1 MAHDTHHHKES
12 FITKY
17 IFSQDHKMIGK
28 QYLLTAIFMGAI
40 GITLSAL
47 FRMKLGWPD
56 ERFPLLEAIL
66 GSDAAPD
73 GLLDSNWYLGLV
85 TLHGTIMV
93 FFCFNW
99 WIIWNLFQFINSITN
114 RCP

>member
-17 IFSQDHKMIGK
+17 LFSQDHKMIAK

-56 ERFPLLEAIL
+56 ERFPLLESIL

-73 GLLDSNWYLGLV
+73 
-85 TLHGTIMV
+85 
-93 FFCFNW
+93 
-99 WIIWNLFQFINSITN
+99 
-114 RCP
+114 

>member
-1 MAHDTHHHKES
+1 MSITQENNHEEDHGHHHKET

-56 ERFPLLEAIL
+56 TQFSILETIL

-73 GLLDSNWYLGLV
+73 GMLDSNWYRQK
-85 TLHGTIMV
+85 I
-93 FFCFNW
+93 FRYSR
-99 WIIWNLFQFINSITN
+99 NLFKKGRICSNSKQK
-114 RCP
+114 

>member
-1 MAHDTHHHKES
+1 MAHDHHHHKES

-47 FRMKLGWPD
+47 FRMKLG
-56 ERFPLLEAIL
+56 
-66 GSDAAPD
+66 
-73 GLLDSNWYLGLV
+73 
-85 TLHGTIMV
+85 
-93 FFCFNW
+93 
-99 WIIWNLFQFINSITN
+99 
-114 RCP
+114 